1 MIFPKNRLPERI
13 KMIRGNE
20 NQTDFASVFGVR
32 QQVLSSWEK
41 GKAQP
46 SIENIIAM
54 CMVSGV
60 SADWLLG
67 LSDVRSG
74 APTTAV
80 SSGNSVSAI
89 NSSVGGS
96 NAAAAAEISRLL
108 ALVESQQK
116 VIARLAGVGK
126 GEG

>member
-1 MIFPKNRLPERI
+1 
-13 KMIRGNE
+13 
-20 NQTDFASVFGVR
+20 
-32 QQVLSSWEK
+32 
-41 GKAQP
+41 
-46 SIENIIAM
+46 M